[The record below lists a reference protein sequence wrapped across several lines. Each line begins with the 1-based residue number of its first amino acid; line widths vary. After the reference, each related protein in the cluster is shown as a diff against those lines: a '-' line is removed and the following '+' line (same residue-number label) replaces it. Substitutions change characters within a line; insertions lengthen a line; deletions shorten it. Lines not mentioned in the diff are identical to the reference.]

1 MKMSELHLPD
11 GIESHVGQTP
21 NEVGEQ
27 LADAVAGFLAERLSS
42 APRASLVVSGGSTP
56 LPFFHALCRKQLEWD
71 RVDVVLADER
81 WVPED
86 DPASNTAL
94 VKEHL
99 LRDRAI
105 GARFLPLKHPGA
117 TPEEGLAEARRCLA
131 GLIEPPD
138 VVVLGMGND
147 GHTASLFPDA
157 PELSAAMDPDND
169 ERVVVATPASQPQRR
184 ITLTYRFLSSARFV
198 ALHLRGEDKLA
209 TLLEAMAHTERVMEM
224 PVRGFLRPGLKIY
237 WSPS

>member
-1 MKMSELHLPD
+1 MKMSELSLPD
-11 GIESHVGQTP
+11 GIECHVGRTP
-21 NEVGEQ
+21 DEVGEQ

-56 LPFFHALCRKQLEWD
+56 LPFFHALSGKILEWN

-81 WVPED
+81 WVSED

-94 VKEHL
+94 VKAHL
-99 LRDRAI
+99 LRDRASE
-105 GARFLPLKHPGA
+105 AHFLSLKQPGA
-117 TPEEGLAEARRCLA
+117 TPEAGLAGARRCLA

-157 PELSAAMDPDND
+157 PELATAMDPDNN
-169 ERVVVATPASQPQRR
+169 ERVVVATPPSQPQRR
-184 ITLTYRFLSSARFV
+184 ITLTYRFLGSARFV
-198 ALHLRGEDKLA
+198 VLHLRGEDKLA
-209 TLLEAMAHTERVMEM
+209 TLEEAMAYPERVMEM